1 MNTSTLKNLTR
12 PERRRIQ
19 WELKKQQG
27 KHNSPVYTLPNRK
40 SDLKTIDEE
49 KDAIRQTAEKTLN
62 VYRQLLP
69 GLLEKLSCIPDPR
82 NPNKIKHKMTVIL
95 LYGILMFVYQ
105 VSSRRKANQ
114 EITTPLLLEN
124 LKAVFPE
131 IEDMPHQST
140 LCRLLEKMDVDSIE
154 TAYHELLKQNIRK
167 KRFKNMLHKKRYRK
181 QCCFLTSACRLE

>member
-1 MNTSTLKNLTR
+1 MSITR

-19 WELKKQQG
+19 QELKRQQKREG
-27 KHNSPVYTLPNRK
+27 KPPAYTLPNRK

-49 KDAIRQTAEKTLN
+49 KESIQQTAEATFS

-69 GLLEKLSCIPDPR
+69 GLLEKLSRIPDPR
-82 NPNKIKHKMTVIL
+82 NPGKIKHKMTLII

-105 VSSRRKANQ
+105 IPSRRKVNQ
-114 EITTPLLLEN
+114 EMTTPQLLEN

-140 LCRLLEKMDVDSIE
+140 L
-154 TAYHELLKQNIRK
+154 
-167 KRFKNMLHKKRYRK
+167 
-181 QCCFLTSACRLE
+181 